1 VRPGVGWARRDAVE
15 LSNQDDNHSGVITM
29 SARAA
34 LITGG
39 TSGIG
44 KATAEVLHSRGYR
57 VAVTG
62 SRPESVTQ
70 ARNELPDDVVVLQ
83 ADARSLAD
91 TDQVMSEV
99 KARFGG
105 LTTLFLNAGVSRP
118 MTLDTADEAAYDEVF
133 AVNTKGQFFTLAKA
147 LPLLSDGASVIVTV
161 GIGAT
166 RSLTNNSVAAGSH
179 GAFLGMIPTLAL
191 ELAPRRIRINA
202 VSPGFTDTPMTR
214 SSLRAVSDD
223 VAGTMAAMA
232 DQNPLGRLG
241 VPEDIARTVA
251 FLASDDAAYIT
262 GQEIMVSGGAGL
274 AI

>member
-1 VRPGVGWARRDAVE
+1 MMSGKTT
-15 LSNQDDNHSGVITM
+15 NHSGVITM
-29 SARAA
+29 SARTV

-44 KATAEVLHSRGYR
+44 KAAAEALHSRGYR

-62 SRPESVTQ
+62 RRPESVAQ
-70 ARNELPDDVVVLQ
+70 AWEELPEDVLVLR

-91 TDQVMSEV
+91 TDKVVAEV
-99 KARFGG
+99 GARFGS
-105 LTTLFLNAGVSRP
+105 LTTLFLNAGVSLP
-118 MTLDTADEAAYDEVF
+118 MTLDNCDEAAYDEVF

-166 RSLTNNSVAAGSH
+166 RSLTGNSVAAGSH
-179 GAFLGMIPTLAL
+179 GAMLAMLPTLAL

-214 SSLRAVSDD
+214 TALGTQTDD
-223 VAGTMAAMA
+223 VAATMTAMA
-232 DQNPLGRLG
+232 EKNPFGRLAR
-241 VPEDIARTVA
+241 PEDIAGTVA
-251 FLASDDAAYIT
+251 FLASDEAAYVT
-262 GQEIMVSGGAGL
+262 GQEIVVSGGAGL

>member
-1 VRPGVGWARRDAVE
+1 
-15 LSNQDDNHSGVITM
+15 M
-29 SARAA
+29 SAPTA

-44 KATAEVLHSRGYR
+44 KATAEVLHNRGYG

-62 SRPESVTQ
+62 PRPESV
-70 ARNELPDDVVVLQ
+70 ARARKELPDDVLIVQ

-91 TDQVMSEV
+91 TDKVMSEV

-118 MTLDTADEAAYDEVF
+118 MTLDTSDEAAYDEVF

-166 RSLTNNSVAAGSH
+166 RSLTGNSVTAGSH
-179 GAFLGMIPTLAL
+179 GAFLAMIPTLAL

-223 VAGTMAAMA
+223 VAATMAAMA
-232 DQNPLGRLG
+232 EKNPFGRLG

-262 GQEIMVSGGAGL
+262 GQEIMVAGGSGL

>member
-1 VRPGVGWARRDAVE
+1 
-15 LSNQDDNHSGVITM
+15 M
-29 SARAA
+29 SARTA

-44 KATAEVLHSRGYR
+44 KATALALHGRGYR

-62 SRPESVTQ
+62 QREESI
-70 ARNELPDDVVVLQ
+70 ARAREELPDDVLVLQ

-91 TDQVMSEV
+91 IERVVSEV
-99 KARFGG
+99 GAKFGN

-118 MTLDTADEAAYDEVF
+118 MTLDAWDEAAYDEVF
-133 AVNTKGQFFTLAKA
+133 AVNTKGVFFTLVKA

-166 RSLTNNSVAAGSH
+166 RSLTGNSVAAGSH
-179 GAFLGMIPTLAL
+179 GAILAMIPTLAL

-202 VSPGFTDTPMTR
+202 VSPGMTDTPMTR
-214 SSLRAVSDD
+214 ASIGMGSDD
-223 VAGTMAAMA
+223 VVGTMNTMA
-232 DQNPLGRLG
+232 ENNPFGRLG
-241 VPEDIARTVA
+241 RPEDVAGTVA
-251 FLASDDAAYIT
+251 FLASDEAAYVT
-262 GQEIMVSGGAGL
+262 GQEIVVSGGAGL

>member
-1 VRPGVGWARRDAVE
+1 
-15 LSNQDDNHSGVITM
+15 M
-29 SARAA
+29 SARTA

-44 KATAEVLHSRGYR
+44 KATAEVLHKRGYR

-62 SRPESVTQ
+62 QRAESVTR
-70 ARNELPDDVVVLQ
+70 ARAELPDDVLVLQ

-91 TDQVMSEV
+91 TENVVAEV
-99 KARFGG
+99 GARFGS

-118 MTLDTADEAAYDEVF
+118 MTLETWDEASYDEVF
-133 AVNTKGQFFTLAKA
+133 AVNTKGQFFTLVKA

-179 GAFLGMIPTLAL
+179 GAMLAMIPTLAL

-214 SSLRAVSDD
+214 SSLRTQTDD
-223 VAGTMAAMA
+223 VAAAMTAIA
-232 DQNPLGRLG
+232 DKNPFGRLA
-241 VPEDIARTVA
+241 VPEDIAGTVA
-251 FLASDDAAYIT
+251 FLASDDAAYVT